1 MSIES
6 LNKNELVKEVRKLTQ
21 ENKLLEA
28 SLSELTTSI
37 DTVGN
42 SLNGDNNDDVAVS
55 KELPYLAVSIVKQS
69 SDKHRV
75 IQVRFDLD
83 GNAKVDF
90 SKEKVEK
97 EGYRAG
103 YEAAKLMET
112 IVANQEEPVTVKLP
126 DIKNK
131 KAETADDQE

>member
-6 LNKNELVKEVRKLTQ
+6 LNKAELVKEVRRLTQ

-28 SLSELTTSI
+28 SITELTTSNVSPP
-37 DTVGN
+37 DG
-42 SLNGDNNDDVAVS
+42 SQNDSDEANTAS
-55 KELPYLAVSIVKQS
+55 SELPYLAVSIVKKS
-69 SDKHRV
+69 ANEHRI

-90 SKEKVEK
+90 AKEKVEK

-112 IVANQEEPVTVKLP
+112 VVANQEEPKV
-126 DIKNK
+126 
-131 KAETADDQE
+131 ETIVENVSEVE

>member
-1 MSIES
+1 MSID
-6 LNKNELVKEVRKLTQ
+6 LMKKDDLLKEVRRLTQ
-21 ENKLLEA
+21 ELKLKDAEIDSLLR
-28 SLSELTTSI
+28 LSEEAQKATEMS
-37 DTVGN
+37 N
-42 SLNGDNNDDVAVS
+42 KESNDVLS
-55 KELPYLAVSIVKQS
+55 MLPYLAVSIVKRS
-69 SDKHRV
+69 SNQHRV

-112 IVANQEEPVTVKLP
+112 IVAIQEEPKEIEVEVE
-126 DIKNK
+126 NGN
-131 KAETADDQE
+131 

>member
-1 MSIES
+1 MSIEAMS
-6 LNKNELVKEVRKLTQ
+6 KAELVKEVRRLTQ

-28 SLSELTTSI
+28 SIVST
-37 DTVGN
+37 DNVGN
-42 SLNGDNNDDVAVS
+42 SLNGDNTDDKDVS
-55 KELPYLAVSIVKQS
+55 KELPYLAVSIVKK
-69 SDKHRV
+69 DHNNHRV

-90 SKEKVEK
+90 SKEKLEK

-112 IVANQEEPVTVKLP
+112 IVANQEEP
-126 DIKNK
+126 
-131 KAETADDQE
+131 KAETIVENVSEVE

>member
-6 LNKNELVKEVRKLTQ
+6 LNKNELVKEVRRLTQ
-21 ENKLLEA
+21 ELK
-28 SLSELTTSI
+28 LSEATIAELTVSTDIAEKAVEEAIMLSDEI
-37 DTVGN
+37 VG
-42 SLNGDNNDDVAVS
+42 
-55 KELPYLAVSIVKQS
+55 ELPYLAVSIVKKS
-69 SDKHRV
+69 SDQHRI

-90 SKEKVEK
+90 AKERVEK

-112 IVANQEEPVTVKLP
+112 IVANQEESIDKVEIHDEEVEVL
-126 DIKNK
+126 
-131 KAETADDQE
+131 